1 MAHGAVDHCPDPW
14 SATLG
19 YARRSGGRHF
29 RQILSDAAKL
39 KAAGPELFLE
49 ALAAAEPTVVDCADG
64 GIRGY
69 GMNGSPGTRSLGGG

>member
-29 RQILSDAAKL
+29 RQILSNAAKL
-39 KAAGPELFLE
+39 KAADPECFLE
-49 ALAAAEPTVVDCADG
+49 ALAAAEPTVVDCA
-64 GIRGY
+64 
-69 GMNGSPGTRSLGGG
+69 